1 MIVRGRSRIAER
13 TSPGPVE
20 MLLIKKIA
28 WWSWVAVLTAGFLTA
43 WAFLALPAHLSR
55 IAMGRINGGLRPS
68 LAARLSSAVVV
79 TVRGVLIV
87 SFGAVL
93 LGAAWIFGIV
103 SIPPDP
109 ALVALD

>member
-1 MIVRGRSRIAER
+1 
-13 TSPGPVE
+13 
-20 MLLIKKIA
+20 MLLIKNIA
-28 WWSWVAVLTAGFLTA
+28 WWSWVAVLTAGFLAT

-55 IAMGRINGGLRPS
+55 LAMGRIGGGMRPS
-68 LAARLSSAVVV
+68 LAARLSSAFVV

-103 SIPPDP
+103 PVAPDS